1 MKSIP
6 NCNGYFVN
14 EFGDVFSC
22 VKRISLTGNSRGT
35 MTIIDE
41 SNPIRLTPR
50 THPTNGYVY
59 VTLGKYGQKR
69 LHRVVAQ
76 TFISNPDNLPE
87 VNHIDEDKTNNIV
100 LNLEWCDRQ
109 QNAEHSLAKHYVVEN
124 VKTGEKQTV
133 FNLSAF
139 CREYSLSVGSLQET
153 IHQKR
158 RKQHKG
164 FRLLGTSRD

>member
-22 VKRISLTGNSRGT
+22 VKKISLTGDKRGSR
-35 MTIIDE
+35 TIIDE
-41 SNPIRLTPR
+41 NDPIKLTPSI
-50 THPTNGYVY
+50 HPKNGYVY
-59 VTLGKYGQKR
+59 VSLGKYGRKR
-69 LHRVVAQ
+69 LHRLVAECYHL
-76 TFISNPDNLPE
+76 NPNNLLE
-87 VNHIDEDKTNNIV
+87 VNHLDEDKTNNNAN
-100 LNLEWCDRQ
+100 NLEWCSRQ
-109 QNAEHSLAKHYVVEN
+109 KNAEHSLAKYYIVEN
-124 VKTGEKQTV
+124 VDTGEKQTV

-139 CREYSLSVGSLQET
+139 CREYSLSVGSLRET

-164 FRLLGTSRD
+164 WRVV